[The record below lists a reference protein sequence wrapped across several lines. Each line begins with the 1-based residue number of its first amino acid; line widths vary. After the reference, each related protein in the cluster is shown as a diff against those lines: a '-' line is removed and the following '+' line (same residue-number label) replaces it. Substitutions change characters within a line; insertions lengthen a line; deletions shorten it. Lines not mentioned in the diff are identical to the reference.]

1 MFEIYDEPE
10 PSNER
15 ACFRYMMNPN
25 REMRGHVKIHD
36 EPESPHAPE
45 SKMGGPFFKIFDEPE
60 SPKGRV

>member
-1 MFEIYDEPE
+1 MFKIYDEPE

-45 SKMGGPFFKIFDEPE
+45 SKMGGAVFQDI
-60 SPKGRV
+60 